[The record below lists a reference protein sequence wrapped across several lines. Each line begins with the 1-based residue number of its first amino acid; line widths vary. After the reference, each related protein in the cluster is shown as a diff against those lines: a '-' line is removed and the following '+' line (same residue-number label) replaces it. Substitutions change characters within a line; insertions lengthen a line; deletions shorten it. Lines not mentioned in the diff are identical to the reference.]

1 MKRKSEGFS
10 NKILSSHGAL
20 GRREF
25 LQSAI
30 VGAGAAALGGA
41 FTGQEAS
48 AKEGAKCEVLLLSC
62 MDFRLLHHVANQMVK
77 LGHKEDYDHVILA
90 GSSLGANNKVK
101 PGWGQTFWDHVALA
115 VGLHEV
121 SKVVV
126 IDHRSCGAYQKVF
139 GRDAYAAKEKEH
151 HTTQLQGLK
160 KQIKRRHPTLNVELY
175 LMDLSGNVEVIS

>member
-1 MKRKSEGFS
+1 MKSKSEGFS
-10 NKILSSHGAL
+10 NTALSPHGAF

-25 LQSAI
+25 LQTAI
-30 VGAGAAALGGA
+30 VGAGAAALA
-41 FTGQEAS
+41 RASTGPDPG

-77 LGHKEDYDHVILA
+77 LGYKEDYDHVILA
-90 GSSLGANNKVK
+90 GASLGANNKVK
-101 PGWGQTFWDHVALA
+101 PGWGQTFWDHVGLA

-139 GRDAYAAKEKEH
+139 GQAAYAAKEKEH

-160 KQIKRRHPTLNVELY
+160 KQIKRRHPTLDVELY
-175 LMDLSGNVEVIS
+175 LMDLSGNLEVIS